1 MNPPRFFFSGS
12 TVDSASVRREGEAQ
26 SLRAIMHYFW
36 FIPLFVV
43 MLVCIWGLYL
53 MVARGLP
60 KTSNRSVED
69 ALAEDEPP
77 SAPVVPKSKS

>member
-1 MNPPRFFFSGS
+1 MNPPRFFISGRL
-12 TVDSASVRREGEAQ
+12 VDITAGRREGEAQ
-26 SLRAIMHYFW
+26 SQRTIMHYFW

-43 MLVCIWGLYL
+43 MLVGIWVLYL

-77 SAPVVPKSKS
+77 SAPVVPKSEP